1 MIWDHKA
8 KCHDLKLELIYHT
21 AIHLICTCTI
31 IGKCTVVSEILQH
44 HLLYNFRHQYIELNA
59 LLPKS
64 D

>member
-44 HLLYNFRHQYIELNA
+44 HLLYNFRHQYI
-59 LLPKS
+59 
-64 D
+64 